1 MNIREYRKKGVS
13 VVEIVEDGVIIANSQ
28 NLLDII
34 SDVSSKRI
42 AVRRENICE
51 DFFDLH
57 TGLAGEILQKASNY
71 RLYIGII
78 GDFSDITSKNFRDF
92 MYESNETR
100 QIVFKGTIEEVV
112 RAFCR

>member
-1 MNIREYRKKGVS
+1 MNIREYRKKGTS

-71 RLYIGII
+71 RLCIGII
-78 GDFSDITSKNFRDF
+78 GDFRISRA
-92 MYESNETR
+92 
-100 QIVFKGTIEEVV
+100 
-112 RAFCR
+112 RAFATLCMNRTRDGR

>member
-13 VVEIVEDGVIIANSQ
+13 VVEIIEDGVIIANTQ
-28 NLLDII
+28 NLLDIV

-42 AVRRENICE
+42 AVKRENISE
-51 DFFDLH
+51 DFYDLR
-57 TGLAGEILQKASNY
+57 TGLAGEILQKVSNY
-71 RLYIGII
+71 HLCIGII
-78 GDFSDITSKNFRDF
+78 GDFSDITSKSFRDF

>member
-1 MNIREYRKKGVS
+1 MNIREYRKKGIS
-13 VVEIVEDGVIIANSQ
+13 VVEIIEDGVIIENTQ

-42 AVRRENICE
+42 VVKRENICE
-51 DFFDLH
+51 DFFDLQ

-71 RLYIGII
+71 RLCIGII
-78 GDFSDITSKNFRDF
+78 GDFSDIKSKSFQAF

-100 QIVFKGTIEEVV
+100 QIVFKSSIEEVV